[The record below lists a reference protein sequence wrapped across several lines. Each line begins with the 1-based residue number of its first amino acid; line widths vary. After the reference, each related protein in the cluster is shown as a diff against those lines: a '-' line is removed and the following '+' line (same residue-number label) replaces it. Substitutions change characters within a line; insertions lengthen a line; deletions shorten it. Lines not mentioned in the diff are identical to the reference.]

1 MSTLKQTKL
10 DNFIKTTLWRTQL
23 HSSGNIIYYN
33 KQTRKSQWDEPP
45 EIAFFRQKLEAP
57 PTIINLLICAH
68 GRLIGSIDTLEKLI
82 KEPLFVKI
90 NLAMLDEIN
99 ACINLSPEFIESEIL
114 TVADSVFS
122 VSKSLF
128 VPSLIHKVQEENQK
142 MIQEQNDTALRLNE
156 QLAII
161 RIEEP
166 DYGEENKLY
175 STTPNFEMYA
185 DVKSLL
191 DKRFSWTSDYREV
204 LPFEI
209 YTENQ
214 ELKIDIL
221 KTIYGVN
228 DMSHITFKYV
238 LQKNEREIGPTL
250 FDIIEIIKTKC
261 IEKGII
267 NVEINIIDLS
277 CNSNNHS
284 ENGKIIMDS
293 DTHELNVYAIENT
306 GGKKQKKTI
315 KRRTT
320 RKIKRKIKRT
330 IKNNKKN
337 NKKKKR
343 KF

>member
-128 VPSLIHKVQEENQK
+128 VPSLIQKVQDQNQK
-142 MIQEQNDTALRLNE
+142 MIQEQNDRALRLNE

-166 DYGEENKLY
+166 DYDEETKLY

-209 YTENQ
+209 YTENENRQ
-214 ELKIDIL
+214 NIMLIMISQH
-221 KTIYGVN
+221 YFV
-228 DMSHITFKYV
+228 
-238 LQKNEREIGPTL
+238 Q
-250 FDIIEIIKTKC
+250 
-261 IEKGII
+261 
-267 NVEINIIDLS
+267 NV
-277 CNSNNHS
+277 H
-284 ENGKIIMDS
+284 
-293 DTHELNVYAIENT
+293 
-306 GGKKQKKTI
+306 
-315 KRRTT
+315 
-320 RKIKRKIKRT
+320 
-330 IKNNKKN
+330 
-337 NKKKKR
+337 
-343 KF
+343 